1 MVRVSKKELLG
12 FLDLF
17 DQELDRDIVIIAVG
31 GTAMTLLGLK
41 ASTKDIDFNI
51 PSDGDFKEFDRVND
65 RIKPGVKIDSWSS
78 NMIFSEILPED
89 YVNSAIEYKTSF
101 KRIKVMILNPIDI
114 VCSKISRFSEADMED
129 IKDCIRYAHITKGRL
144 AERASQYSS
153 AGSDRTFEQN
163 LAYIMENM
171 F

>member
-17 DQELDRDIVIIAVG
+17 DQELDRNIVIIAVG

-51 PSDGDFKEFDRVND
+51 PSDEDFKEFNRVND

-89 YVNSAIEYKTSF
+89 YVDLATEYKAGF
-101 KRIKVMILNPIDI
+101 KKIRIRILNPIDI

-129 IKDCIRYAHITKGRL
+129 IKDCIGYAHITKGRL
-144 AERASQYSS
+144 AERASMYSR
-153 AGSDRTFEQN
+153 AGSDRVFEQN
-163 LAYIMENM
+163 LMHIMKNM